1 MTGSSVILRSTNNP
15 ALEISAVPGHF
26 VKRHCHVNYYI
37 DVTNMQH
44 DHMMAR
50 EAGIAL
56 AEIYVYDRP
65 VDTILCMDGS
75 EVIAAF
81 LAQRLSKNE
90 MLSMNRMKDIHIV
103 TPESDPNGQ
112 MIFRDN
118 LQPKVNGH
126 NLLLLITTVTTGRT
140 IRRLVECAKYYGGN
154 IIGVA
159 AIFSSIDEIDGIPV
173 QHLFSAADLPDFAVF
188 SHSECPACRDKVPI
202 DGLANSFGISRV
214 N

>member
-1 MTGSSVILRSTNNP
+1 MTVHLW
-15 ALEISAVPGHF
+15 L
-26 VKRHCHVNYYI
+26 
-37 DVTNMQH
+37 
-44 DHMMAR
+44 
-50 EAGIAL
+50 
-56 AEIYVYDRP
+56 
-65 VDTILCMDGS
+65 
-75 EVIAAF
+75 EVITENH
-81 LAQRLSKNE
+81 LAVRVGFGCDDV
-90 MLSMNRMKDIHIV
+90 DIPVSYTH
-103 TPESDPNGQ
+103 
-112 MIFRDN
+112 
-118 LQPKVNGH
+118 LVNGH